1 MGFRPQFWPT
11 VVTVPML
18 VALVALSIWQFNR
31 YGWKADLIEKLN
43 TRAESEAVDLPP
55 ETPVTESLEFQRV
68 RVTGTYLNDK
78 ELYLVARSLRGNPG
92 LHVFTPLRRADGGGV
107 ELINRGWI
115 PGERLAPASR
125 AAGQLAGEVTVEGII
140 RLARGQGSFIPD
152 NDPEQNV
159 WFFIDPAAMAQAVG
173 LDALPSHYI
182 VSGNTDVP
190 GGFPV
195 GRQWR
200 INLPNNHFEYGLT
213 WMFMALALLVIYVI
227 YHRKPR

>member
-18 VALVALSIWQFNR
+18 IALVGLSIWQFNR

-55 ETPVTESLEFQRV
+55 GTPATEALEFQRV
-68 RVTGTYLNDK
+68 RVTGTYLHDK
-78 ELYLVARSLRGNPG
+78 ELHLVARSMRGNPG
-92 LHVFTPLRRADGGGV
+92 MHIFTPLRRADGGGI
-107 ELINRGWI
+107 ELINRGWV
-115 PGERLAPASR
+115 PGERLEAATR
-125 AAGQLAGEVTVEGII
+125 AAGQLAGEVTVDGIV
-140 RLARGQGSFIPD
+140 RLAKGQGSFIPD

-173 LDALPSHYI
+173 LDALPPHYI

-213 WMFMALALLVIYVI
+213 WMFMAMALLVIYVL